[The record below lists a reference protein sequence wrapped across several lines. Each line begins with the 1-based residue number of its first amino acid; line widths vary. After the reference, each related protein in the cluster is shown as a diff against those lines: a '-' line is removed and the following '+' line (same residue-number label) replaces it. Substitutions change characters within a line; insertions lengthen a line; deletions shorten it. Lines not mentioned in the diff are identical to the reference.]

1 MRALTNS
8 MVSEASIEPSII
20 ALALRKEIE
29 FASALVKPGTKGE
42 VQSAIRWMTMRM
54 EQLENEGR
62 STSNAQNNDD
72 INF

>member
-1 MRALTNS
+1 M
-8 MVSEASIEPSII
+8 SEASIEPSII